1 MCKRNVRCGNIKEW
15 QRIKGEHNTWESVGH
30 GSVPWKCDIAGK
42 TTARNAST
50 GFHCTHVHL
59 YLGTADKL
67 RAHGSDDPALCLWE
81 QRMYV
86 GVVSLG
92 VNKVHVGTFVLSLT
106 FSSILSPLFCPVLM
120 SVAVCACVSS
130 RSQTTLCLPA
140 LGEKPC
146 TNETPPRRHCVSSGD
161 IVLTQTGLSRR
172 SFLSFFLA
180 SFRMFG
186 WARGSGP
193 K

>member
-1 MCKRNVRCGNIKEW
+1 M
-15 QRIKGEHNTWESVGH
+15 
-30 GSVPWKCDIAGK
+30 
-42 TTARNAST
+42 
-50 GFHCTHVHL
+50 
-59 YLGTADKL
+59 
-67 RAHGSDDPALCLWE
+67 
-81 QRMYV
+81 

-120 SVAVCACVSS
+120 SAAVCACVSS

-172 SFLSFFLA
+172 SFLSFWPALECLVELVDQGPSRGRQKINNLQLFASAIISFFFLA
-180 SFRMFG
+180 SLHSIF
-186 WARGSGP
+186 
-193 K
+193 

>member
-1 MCKRNVRCGNIKEW
+1 M
-15 QRIKGEHNTWESVGH
+15 
-30 GSVPWKCDIAGK
+30 
-42 TTARNAST
+42 
-50 GFHCTHVHL
+50 
-59 YLGTADKL
+59 
-67 RAHGSDDPALCLWE
+67 
-81 QRMYV
+81 

-120 SVAVCACVSS
+120 SAAVCACVSS

-172 SFLSFFLA
+172 SFLSFWPALECMVELADQGPSRVNKFLLCQCYIRSAIIFLFA
-180 SFRMFG
+180 SVHSIF
-186 WARGSGP
+186 
-193 K
+193 